1 MSEPDPKPFKP
12 YISADQSMKE
22 LTFKAVL
29 LGIIMAVVLGAAN
42 AYLGLKAGM
51 TVAATFPAA
60 VISMAVL
67 RMFRGNILEENIART
82 TGAVGEA
89 LAAGAIFT
97 IPAFIITGV
106 WDDFDY
112 VTSTALLLVG
122 GVLGVFLVILL
133 RRTFMDDR
141 SLPFPESAACTE
153 IVKAGQKGASG
164 AGTVFV
170 AMGLAA
176 VIEFFKNPNGVQIIK
191 ETVKLPFAAGKTAF
205 PTVTPV
211 SSPAF
216 MGVGFII
223 GPRLAALTAAGGVFG
238 WLFLLPLFLF
248 AMALL
253 HPEFAGQ
260 LGRMIETGNLDALY
274 KGDPAIGFTGLKH
287 IYSNS
292 IKLVAIGAMIVGS
305 FYTLYNMRNSLFA
318 GIKRSFKSIGDAAAG
333 AKEIRTEKDLS
344 FKAVLAAVV
353 VLLLAMLG
361 MYYYLCQ
368 DFGISLVTM
377 IVMAIAGFLFAAVA
391 GYLVSI
397 IGSSSNPISGL
408 TLSTLLLAAGL
419 LVLLGMGGEPG
430 TEDYR
435 AGVLAVLGVATIVC
449 CIAGVAGDMIQDW
462 KVGHNLG
469 GTPWRMEVGG
479 IIGVIAAALV
489 LVLPIMLLH
498 KFGGGIGSD
507 ALPAPQAG
515 LMATMSMGIIGG
527 AMAWEL
533 ILIGMFFALA
543 LIMIKSPSPMLIA
556 VGMYLPFQTVLAIFA
571 GGVVKWIME
580 LVAKRRVQGDKR
592 RAEAV
597 ENRGLLVASG
607 LVAGEALIGIL
618 LAAVVAFNLKFFCT
632 EDFKGEV
639 AQAQQLVAKIE
650 QVEGTPA
657 EVADAIGADP
667 ALQAEVPELA
677 ALDRRERKNTIAV
690 AQSKAPTKCL
700 STTPDWFGISWLGF
714 LVIIGLGFYMVRTS
728 LGALKNGGPAPPSGG
743 STPPEEQARPASAE
757 SAAREAEPGVGGGAA
772 AGEGDKPDKPDGGAS
787 DEGGDKGA

>member
-1 MSEPDPKPFKP
+1 MSEPEAKQHKP
-12 YISADQSMKE
+12 YVAAETSMKE

-29 LGIIMAVVLGAAN
+29 LGIFMAIILGAAN

-67 RMFRGNILEENIART
+67 RLFRGNILEENIART

-106 WDDFDY
+106 WDEFDY

-133 RRTFMDDR
+133 RRTFMEDR
-141 SLPFPESAACTE
+141 SLPFPESQACTE

-164 AGTVFV
+164 AGLVFV
-170 AMGLAA
+170 AMAIAA
-176 VIEFFKNPNGVQIIK
+176 VVEFFKNANGIQIIK
-191 ETVKLPFAAGKTAF
+191 ENVKGVFGMGKAAF
-205 PTVTPV
+205 PVVSPV
-211 SSPAF
+211 ASPAF

-223 GPRLAALTAAGGVFG
+223 GPRLSAITAAGGVFG
-238 WLFLLPLFLF
+238 WLFLLPLFVF
-248 AMALL
+248 GMALID
-253 HPEFAGQ
+253 PSFGTKVAG
-260 LGRMIETGNLDALY
+260 LLAAGNVDALY
-274 KGDPAIGFTGLKH
+274 NGDPALGFAGFKGL
-287 IYSNS
+287 YADN
-292 IKLVAIGAMIVGS
+292 IKLVAIGAMIVGA
-305 FYTLYNMRNSLFA
+305 FFTLFKMRNSLIA
-318 GIKRSFKSIGDAAAG
+318 GIKRSVKSIGGAAG
-333 AKEIRTEKDLS
+333 AAEVRTEKDIN
-344 FKAVLAAVV
+344 FKTVIISIV

-368 DFGISLVTM
+368 DFGISIITM
-377 IVMAIAGFLFAAVA
+377 IVMAVAGFLFAAVA

-419 LVLLGMGGEPG
+419 LVLLGMGGEKG
-430 TEDYR
+430 SDAWR
-435 AGVLAVLGVATIVC
+435 SGVLAVLGVATIVC

-469 GTPWRMEVGG
+469 GTPWRMEIGG

-498 KFGGGIGSD
+498 KYGGGIGSD

-515 LMATMSMGIIGG
+515 LMATMSDGIIGG

-533 ILIGMFFALA
+533 ILIGMFFALG
-543 LIMIKSPSPMLIA
+543 LILIQSPSPMLIA

-571 GGVVKWIME
+571 GGLVKW
-580 LVAKRRVQGDKR
+580 LLDTLAKRKAGGDAKK
-592 RAEAV
+592 AEAV

-618 LAAVVAFNLKFFCT
+618 LAAVVALNLKFFCT
-632 EDFKGEV
+632 DDFQASV
-639 AQAQQLVAKIE
+639 VQAQDLVAKVE

-657 EVADAIGADP
+657 EMAEKIAADP
-667 ALQAEVPELA
+667 VLRARVPA
-677 ALDRRERKNTIAV
+677 FTGLDQKAIKNQIAV
-690 AQSKAPTKCL
+690 AQSRAPTKCMG
-700 STTPDWFGISWLGF
+700 TTPSWFENHWLGF
-714 LVIIGLGFYMVRTS
+714 LTILGLAFYMIWAS
-728 LGALKNGGPAPPSGG
+728 LGALKTTGGGPAPPAG
-743 STPPEEQARPASAE
+743 
-757 SAAREAEPGVGGGAA
+757 AAREDDESGSSNS
-772 AGEGDKPDKPDGGAS
+772 AS
-787 DEGGDKGA
+787 ES

>member
-1 MSEPDPKPFKP
+1 MSEPDSREFKPFVSSKTV
-12 YISADQSMKE
+12 MKE
-22 LTFKAVL
+22 LTFKAVF
-29 LGIIMAVVLGAAN
+29 LGIIMAVILGAAN

-67 RMFRGNILEENIART
+67 RLFKGNVLEENIART

-112 VTSTALLLVG
+112 LTSTALLLVG

-133 RRTFMDDR
+133 RRTFMEDR
-141 SLPFPESAACTE
+141 SLPFPESQACTE
-153 IVKAGQKGASG
+153 IVKAGQAGASG
-164 AGTVFV
+164 AGTVFI
-170 AMGLAA
+170 AMAVAA
-176 VIEFFKNPNGVQIIK
+176 VIEFFKNSNGIQIIK
-191 ETVKLPFAAGKTAF
+191 DTIKLPFTVGKAAF
-205 PTVTPV
+205 PAVTPV

-238 WLFLLPLFLF
+238 WLFLLPLFLYGM
-248 AMALL
+248 AMFS
-253 HPEFAGQ
+253 PEF
-260 LGRMIETGNLDALY
+260 GNRLMDLVHSGNMEVLY
-274 KGDPAIGFTGLKH
+274 KGDPALNFAGLKS
-287 IYSNS
+287 IYSES
-292 IKLVAIGAMIVGS
+292 IKLVAIGAMIVGA
-305 FYTLYNMRNSLFA
+305 FYTLYNMRNSLVT
-318 GIKRSFKSIGDAAAG
+318 GIKRSFKSLGGAGGAAV
-333 AKEIRTEKDLS
+333 ERTEKDLN
-344 FKAVLAAVV
+344 FKLVIIAIVL
-353 VLLLAMLG
+353 LLLAMLG

-368 DFGISLVTM
+368 DLGISIVTM
-377 IVMAIAGFLFAAVA
+377 VVMAIAGFLFAAVA

-419 LVLLGMGGEPG
+419 LVLLGMGGKEG
-430 TEDYR
+430 TEAYR
-435 AGVLAVLGVATIVC
+435 AGILAVLGVATIVC
-449 CIAGVAGDMIQDW
+449 CVAGVAGDMIQDW

-479 IIGVIAAALV
+479 LIGVVVAALV

-515 LMATMSMGIIGG
+515 LMATMSKGIIGG

-556 VGMYLPFQTVLAIFA
+556 VGMYLPFQTVLAIFM
-571 GGVVKWIME
+571 GGVVKWVLDLII
-580 LVAKRRVQGDKR
+580 KRKVGDDKK
-592 RAEAV
+592 ASESV

-607 LVAGEALIGIL
+607 LVAGEALVGII
-618 LAAVVAFNLKFFCT
+618 LAAVVALNIKFFCT
-632 EDFKGEV
+632 EGFQGEV
-639 AQAQQLVAKIE
+639 RQAQDLVSRIE
-650 QVEGTPA
+650 SVQGTPDEMA
-657 EVADAIGADP
+657 KKILADSSLMAK
-667 ALQAEVPELA
+667 VPEFYSLKQ
-677 ALDRRERKNTIAV
+677 RTIKNRIAV
-690 AQSKAPTKCL
+690 AQSLAPTKCL
-700 STTPDWFGISWLGF
+700 GTTPKWFGLSWMGF
-714 LVIIGLGFYMVRTS
+714 LIILLLGFYMIRSS
-728 LGALKNGGPAPPSGG
+728 LAALKDGGGSSGG
-743 STPPEEQARPASAE
+743 SSGASPGGKEEKSGSDDSGSKQD
-757 SAAREAEPGVGGGAA
+757 EAEA
-772 AGEGDKPDKPDGGAS
+772 
-787 DEGGDKGA
+787 